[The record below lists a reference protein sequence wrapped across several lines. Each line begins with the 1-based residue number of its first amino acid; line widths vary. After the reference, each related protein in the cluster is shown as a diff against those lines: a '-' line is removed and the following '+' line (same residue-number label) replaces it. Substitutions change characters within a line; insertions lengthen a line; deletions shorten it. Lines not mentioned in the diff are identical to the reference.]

1 MTALKVLLI
10 VVLALLLIS
19 LVRLGGQ
26 VRYSE
31 DGLLVRL
38 IAGPLRITLYPAKP
52 KEKKPKKEKKRK
64 QKRTPKPDEQPGEEK
79 PEPKGGMLKLFME
92 MLPVIGEAA
101 GALRRK
107 LRIDDLTVHLT
118 WATDDPAKTALGFG
132 RANAILGMIWPVF
145 DHNFKVKKHD
155 LGVAADFDQSRPTV
169 YCNAALTMTVGQLVA
184 FGLRF
189 GIKLLVIW
197 SRNRK
202 GPAKKQEVQS

>member
-1 MTALKVLLI
+1 MLLI

>member
-10 VVLALLLIS
+10 IVLVLFLIS
-19 LVRLGGQ
+19 LIRLGGQ

-52 KEKKPKKEKKRK
+52 KEKKPKKEKKPT
-64 QKRTPKPDEQPGEEK
+64 QKKGKKPDEQPGEEK

-101 GALRRK
+101 GALKRK

>member
-10 VVLALLLIS
+10 IVLVLFLIS
-19 LVRLGGQ
+19 LIRLGGQ

-52 KEKKPKKEKKRK
+52 KEKKEKPKKEKKPK
-64 QKRTPKPDEQPGEEK
+64 QKKGKNPEEQSGEK
-79 PEPKGGMLKLFME
+79 PEPKGGMLKLFMK

-101 GALRRK
+101 GTLRRK
-107 LRIDDLTVHLT
+107 LRIDDLTVHMT
-118 WATDDPAKTALGFG
+118 WATDDPAKTAMGFG
-132 RANAILGMIWPVF
+132 RANAMLGMIWPIF
-145 DHNFKVKKHD
+145 DHSFKVKKHD
-155 LGVAADFDQSRPTV
+155 LGVVVDFDQSRPTV
-169 YCNAALTMTVGQLVA
+169 YCNAALTMTVGQLLA

-197 SRNRK
+197 CRNRK
-202 GPAKKQEVQS
+202 GSAKKQEV